1 MTYTPAQEATSYE
14 SSRQHYSE
22 DRGLVQSACYV
33 SSHSQCTYEMNDT
46 DQCVFSYEGAVY
58 YVPGC
63 HINAMFRK
71 DVTIQYKQ
79 SADGIS
85 TSAWKLRGVINSLG
99 NRVYKSWVRQRKMCN
114 AVRTRQSLQ
123 TRPTKRIKFGYTRKA
138 PPIFRS
144 KKDDKEGE
152 S

>member
-1 MTYTPAQEATSYE
+1 MSVGIQREIDPYLFNHLMTYTPAQEATSYE
-14 SSRQHYSE
+14 SSRQRYSE

-33 SSHSQCTYEMNDT
+33 SSHSQYTHEMNDT

-71 DVTIQYKQ
+71 DVTVQYKQ

-99 NRVYKSWVRQRKMCN
+99 NRVYKS
-114 AVRTRQSLQ
+114 
-123 TRPTKRIKFGYTRKA
+123 
-138 PPIFRS
+138 
-144 KKDDKEGE
+144 
-152 S
+152 